1 MNLTSFANSVTPGT
15 ALILRGCQGAG
26 KSTLAHLVVGRLTGK
41 ICSADK
47 SRIESHGTYVYKPE
61 ENGLHHAN
69 CLKAFINAAQNDTL
83 REKGVLVC
91 DNTNV
96 SVEEVAPY
104 RAIATAYGWAPIIVT
119 IDVGQDAMVAARRQL
134 HGVPTSQV
142 AKVAH
147 RIRDIRLP
155 QNWTQITI
163 MN

>member
-26 KSTLAHLVVGRLTGK
+26 KSTLAHLVTGRLTGK

-47 SRIESHGTYVYKPE
+47 SRIDTYGTYVYKPE

-69 CLKAFINAAQNDTL
+69 CLKAFISAAQNDTL

-96 SVEEVAPY
+96 TVEEITPY
-104 RAIATAYGWAPIIVT
+104 RAIATAFGWAPLVVT
-119 IDVGQDAMVAARRQL
+119 LMPNDPFLAAERQL
-134 HGVPTSQV
+134 HGVPVKKVINV
-142 AKVAH
+142 ADRVCDIKLPSNWAH
-147 RIRDIRLP
+147 
-155 QNWTQITI
+155 ITI
-163 MN
+163 QD